1 MDLTSFRTLGR
12 SGLIVSPLAL
22 GTMTFGAGR
31 WGADETGAG
40 AIFDAYVERGGNFV
54 DTADV
59 YAGGESEAMLG
70 RFMAERGLRD
80 RLVIATK
87 SGFPRRDDTPLA
99 GGNGARNLRDGIEG
113 SLRRLGTDYIDLY
126 WTHVWDRTTPPE
138 EVLRALT
145 DAVRRGDILHY
156 GFSNA
161 PSWYAAQI
169 ATLARAHGL
178 PEPIGLQY
186 SYSLVDRGIELDV
199 LPAGDALG
207 MGLVAWSPLGAGLLT
222 GKYGRE
228 KIAEAGPAGSLPN
241 RSGENAEGGSD
252 GRLNGDN
259 PFGGM
264 LFTERNFDIVDTL
277 RAVSEELGRSMAE
290 IALAWVANRPGVSSV
305 LIGASRPEQ
314 LAQNVASLDIELA
327 DEQRE
332 RLDDAGALPTLNPY
346 FIFDLPRE
354 RIFGGQA
361 VTPWR
366 SPAMTSSTRRRAS

>member
-12 SGLIVSPLAL
+12 SGLVVSPLAL

-31 WGADETGAG
+31 WGADEAG
-40 AIFDAYVERGGNFV
+40 SRAIFDAYVERGGNFV

-59 YAGGESEAMLG
+59 YSGGESEAMLG
-70 RFMAERGLRD
+70 RFVAERGLRD

-87 SGFPRRDDTPLA
+87 SGFPRRGDTPLA
-99 GGNGARNLRDGIEG
+99 GGNGARNVRDGIDG
-113 SLRRLGTDYIDLY
+113 SLRRLGTDFIDLY

-161 PSWYAAQI
+161 PAWYAARI

-186 SYSLVDRGIELDV
+186 AYSLVDRGVELDV
-199 LPAGDALG
+199 LPAGEALG
-207 MGLVAWSPLGAGLLT
+207 MGVVAWSPLGGGLLT

-228 KIAEAGPAGSLPN
+228 KTAEVDAAGSLPN
-241 RSGENAEGGSD
+241 RPGERAEGGSD

-264 LFTERNFDIVDTL
+264 LFTERNFDVVDAL
-277 RAVSEELGRSMAE
+277 RAVSGALGRSMAE
-290 IALAWVANRPGVSSV
+290 VALAWVAARPGVSST

-314 LAQNVASLDIELA
+314 LLENVASLDLDLP
-327 DEQRE
+327 DEHRE
-332 RLDDAGALPTLNPY
+332 RLDEAGAPPRPNPY
-346 FIFDLPRE
+346 FIFDLPRASV
-354 RIFGGQA
+354 FGGRE
-361 VTPWR
+361 VRPWR
-366 SPAMTSSTRRRAS
+366 

>member
-1 MDLTSFRTLGR
+1 MDLTTYRTLGR
-12 SGLIVSPLAL
+12 SGLAVSPLAL

-31 WGADETGAG
+31 WGAEEAGAR
-40 AIFDAYVERGGNFV
+40 AIFDAYVEAGGNFI

-59 YAGGESEAMLG
+59 YSGGESETMLG
-70 RFMAERGLRD
+70 RFITDRALREK
-80 RLVIATK
+80 LVIATK

-99 GGNGARNLRDGIEG
+99 GGNSARNIRNGLEG
-113 SLRRLGTDYIDLY
+113 SLRRLGTDHIDLY

-145 DAVRRGDILHY
+145 DAVRRGDILYY

-161 PSWYAAQI
+161 PAWYAAEI
-169 ATLARAHGL
+169 ATLARVHGL
-178 PEPIGLQY
+178 PQPIGLQY
-186 SYSLVDRGIELDV
+186 SYSLIDRGVEFDI

-207 MGLVAWSPLGAGLLT
+207 LGLVAWSPLAAGLLT

-241 RSGENAEGGSD
+241 RSGTATASGESD

-259 PFGGM
+259 PYGGM
-264 LFTERNFDIVDTL
+264 LFTEKNFDIVDAV
-277 RAVSEELGRSMAE
+277 RGVSEEIGRSMAE
-290 IALAWVANRPGVSSV
+290 VALAWVAKRPGVSSV
-305 LIGASRPEQ
+305 LIGASRAEQ
-314 LAQNVASLDIELA
+314 VKQNVASLDITFSPEQEARLA
-327 DEQRE
+327 S
-332 RLDDAGALPTLNPY
+332 AGVLPLINPY

-354 RIFGGQA
+354 RIFGGQS

-366 SPAMTSSTRRRAS
+366 